1 MINYKHAAVIFD
13 IYSKI
18 STGAELSIDGIE
30 RLHKI
35 SHKFFEV
42 IRGMANITNVGLK
55 GKGARYSWGGEAPDN
70 EFIKKATH
78 LFEEKNRELNSH
90 YRQASEKKEIVKIL
104 LSLSN
109 EDFEKIRSYRNNINS
124 K

>member
-30 RLHKI
+30 RHHKI

-55 GKGARYSWGGEAPDN
+55 GRGARYSWGGEAPDN
-70 EFIKKATH
+70 EFIKKATS
-78 LFEEKNRELNSH
+78 LFEEKNREINSRYKH
-90 YRQASEKKEIVKIL
+90 NGKKEIVDIL
-104 LSLSN
+104 LSLSDI
-109 EDFEKIRSYRNNINS
+109 DFEKIRAYRNNLNS

>member
-1 MINYKHAAVIFD
+1 MINYKHAAVIYDLYF
-13 IYSKI
+13 KM
-18 STGAELSIDGIE
+18 STGADFSVDAIE
-30 RLHKI
+30 RHHKI

-42 IRGMANITNVGLK
+42 IRDLGDIKNIGLR
-55 GKGARYSWGGEAPDN
+55 GKGAKYSWEGEAPD
-70 EFIKKATH
+70 EAFVIKATH
-78 LFEEKNRELNSH
+78 LFEEKNREINSR
-90 YRQASEKKEIVKIL
+90 YRPNAKKEIVNIL

>member
-1 MINYKHAAVIFD
+1 MINYKHAAVIYDLYF
-13 IYSKI
+13 KI
-18 STGAELSIDGIE
+18 STGADFSVEAIE
-30 RLHKI
+30 RHHKI

-42 IRGMANITNVGLK
+42 IRDLGDIKNIGLR
-55 GKGARYSWGGEAPDN
+55 GKGAKYSWEGEAPD
-70 EFIKKATH
+70 EAFVIKATH